1 MRSRRLR
8 PLRNSRQL
16 ANLRLTKMPLQTPY
30 AYLVSYD
37 LKSPVESYEPFFNE
51 LKQSVNWWHY
61 LNATWIVVRY
71 ESLVEL
77 APKLRGLIL
86 TNDRTGICIY
96 LHTPYILWYE

>member
-1 MRSRRLR
+1 
-8 PLRNSRQL
+8 
-16 ANLRLTKMPLQTPY
+16 MPLQTPY

-61 LNATWIVVRY
+61 LNAAWIVVRY

-77 APKLRGLIL
+77 APKLRGLIF
-86 TNDRTGICIY
+86 TNDR
-96 LHTPYILWYE
+96 ILVMPAKGPAEGWLPKDAWDWINTNVPREW

>member
-1 MRSRRLR
+1 
-8 PLRNSRQL
+8 
-16 ANLRLTKMPLQTPY
+16 MPLQTPY

-51 LKQSVNWWHY
+51 LKQSVNWWHQ
-61 LNATWIVVRY
+61 LNATWTVVRY

-86 TNDRTGICIY
+86 TNDR
-96 LHTPYILWYE
+96 ILVMPAKGPAEGWLPKDAWDWINTNVPREW

>member
-1 MRSRRLR
+1 
-8 PLRNSRQL
+8 
-16 ANLRLTKMPLQTPY
+16 MPLQTPY

-77 APKLRGLIL
+77 APKLRGLIF
-86 TNDRTGICIY
+86 TNDR
-96 LHTPYILWYE
+96 ILVMPAKGPAEGWLPKDAWDWINTNVPREW